1 MDASPATAIPVDLPD
16 WRQFQSNDD
25 LRAIGL
31 SERQIKMIW
40 RRQGDVSVEVP
51 KKDGTVRVC
60 SGPNPSQKML
70 SRALYVYLLRQHKAD
85 PLWSDE
91 VAYGFVPAQ
100 GPIDMAKAASR
111 WLDSVQGESCVAY
124 CDLKGAFGSVSI
136 HGVRSALREAGLS
149 GWNLELAVRLT
160 TRPDEL
166 GRQVLTTGNPVSPAI
181 LNIACRDLDDRLSKL
196 ARGRNGIAQR
206 FADDILVFGVGRKAR
221 SLRDQLLA
229 VVRAAG
235 FIPHPKKRGCTRTS
249 AKSHA
254 RHYMAVEVVGV
265 IVEQTRY
272 RQRPDGAYTTRRM
285 VSPSRFR
292 DVIKA
297 MAHRGS
303 SMEDPRFSGRVR
315 YARACRTWDRPRPE
329 WSAEEAITR
338 VEAQHRAWLAMRERR
353 RKPDDLGS
361 REAHPQSSM
370 S

>member
-160 TRPDEL
+160 TRPDEF

-196 ARGRNGIAQR
+196 ARGRNGLAQR

-229 VVRAAG
+229 V
-235 FIPHPKKRGCTRTS
+235 CLL
-249 AKSHA
+249 
-254 RHYMAVEVVGV
+254 
-265 IVEQTRY
+265 
-272 RQRPDGAYTTRRM
+272 YT
-285 VSPSRFR
+285 SPSPR
-292 DVIKA
+292 D
-297 MAHRGS
+297 
-303 SMEDPRFSGRVR
+303 
-315 YARACRTWDRPRPE
+315 
-329 WSAEEAITR
+329 
-338 VEAQHRAWLAMRERR
+338 
-353 RKPDDLGS
+353 
-361 REAHPQSSM
+361 
-370 S
+370 